1 MQSITQKILLAG
13 LFLFI
18 SSFTVQA
25 QVMLMQYRSVA
36 PEDRA
41 EFIKRETTYWAEIA
55 KKAIDDD
62 KMLGWQLWEKV
73 GGMYMDED
81 SPNFV
86 FVNSFEDKSGLD
98 KLGEIW
104 NPSAVFPN
112 TKMED
117 METGSR
123 SQVVHSIITS
133 LGQAVGRRG
142 QFARVNY
149 DKVTDFP
156 LYRKREGGIWKPFIE
171 QAIKD
176 KKTSV
181 TGWNVIGVVMPRGT
195 SMPFDAFTVDFFDS
209 MSEAAMP
216 TFAEDL
222 EFPDFEDTDDSFTRT
237 KIQLYR
243 LIKAVDKE

>member
-1 MQSITQKILLAG
+1 MKSITQKILLAG

-18 SSFTVQA
+18 SSFTLQA
-25 QVMLMQYRSVA
+25 QVMVMQYRSVA

-41 EFIKRETTYWAEIA
+41 EFIKRETTYWSAIA
-55 KKAIDDD
+55 KKAIDDG
-62 KMLGWQLWEKV
+62 KMLSWQLWEKV

-86 FVNSFEDKSGLD
+86 FVNSFADKGALD
-98 KLGEIW
+98 KMGEIW
-104 NPSAVFPN
+104 NASAVFPN
-112 TKMED
+112 KKMEN
-117 METGSR
+117 METS
-123 SQVVHSIITS
+123 SMSHVVHSIITEIGLS
-133 LGQAVGRRG
+133 VGTGG

-149 DKVTDFP
+149 DKVTDWA

-171 QAIKD
+171 QAMKD

-181 TGWNVIGVVMPRGT
+181 KGWNAIGVVMPRGT
-195 SMPFDAFTVDFFDS
+195 SMPFDAFTVDFFDT

-222 EFPDFEDTDDSFTRT
+222 DFPDFEDTDDSFTRT
-237 KIQLYR
+237 KIQIYR
-243 LIKAVDKE
+243 LIKGVSKE